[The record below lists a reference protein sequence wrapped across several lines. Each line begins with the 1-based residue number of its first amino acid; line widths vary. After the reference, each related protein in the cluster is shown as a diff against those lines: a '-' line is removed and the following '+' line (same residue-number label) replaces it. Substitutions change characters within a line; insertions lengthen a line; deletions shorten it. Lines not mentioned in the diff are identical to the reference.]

1 MNLFSVRLGLIQSPI
16 GFTEGFFALQLTSSA
31 KGHWDKLY
39 NYSGTELS
47 FRNAIWTAPS
57 CHCHSRRKE
66 QGAYRSLDWSF
77 SLKKRKS
84 RLQSI
89 PAVNMWYF
97 FKGNAML
104 MKIWHLGFLDTVFWL
119 LSDSVMLVQQ
129 LKWNIKFFFKVNV
142 NFNRSDAVCNL
153 SNKVS
158 SKVVSA
164 REVLKNHKFWL
175 Y

>member
-1 MNLFSVRLGLIQSPI
+1 
-16 GFTEGFFALQLTSSA
+16 
-31 KGHWDKLY
+31 
-39 NYSGTELS
+39 
-47 FRNAIWTAPS
+47 
-57 CHCHSRRKE
+57 
-66 QGAYRSLDWSF
+66 
-77 SLKKRKS
+77 
-84 RLQSI
+84 
-89 PAVNMWYF
+89 
-97 FKGNAML
+97 
-104 MKIWHLGFLDTVFWL
+104 
-119 LSDSVMLVQQ
+119 MLVQQ